1 MNFSVNMPITVSIS
15 TLQIGLC
22 FQSQCD
28 INIYNLQMGVS
39 IHTSHDNPYP
49 YVPELMLQSFLKE
62 G

>member
-22 FQSQCD
+22 FQSQWD

-39 IHTSHDNPYP
+39 IHTNQDNTQPF
-49 YVPELMLQSFLKE
+49 VPEFRL
-62 G
+62 

>member
-1 MNFSVNMPITVSIS
+1 MPVTVSIS

-39 IHTSHDNPYP
+39 NHTDQDNPYP
-49 YVPELMLQSFLKE
+49 YVPELML
-62 G
+62 